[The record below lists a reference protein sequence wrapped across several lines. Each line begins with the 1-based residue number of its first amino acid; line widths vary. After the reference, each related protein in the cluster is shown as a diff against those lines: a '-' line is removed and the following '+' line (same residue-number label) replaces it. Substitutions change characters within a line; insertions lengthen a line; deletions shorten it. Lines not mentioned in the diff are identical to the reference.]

1 MATEDFV
8 ATVNNAD
15 NNGADLREISRGMDA
30 DNAANDGKARTTGG
44 GFGTTAK
51 LSAPVDRGMSSFLP
65 HLQYTSKIRDH
76 SMKEE
81 MHGRTKQAHYEEEE
95 HNNQMVA
102 GGRGGRKTMVGGQ
115 QGG

>member
-51 LSAPVDRGMSSFLP
+51 LSAPVDWGMSSFLP